1 MAWSDGMIVSAVRK
15 GAEDERNV
23 FGNYYEYEEPLK
35 KIVPHRVLALNRGEK
50 EDVLRV
56 GISFPSER
64 IIGGLERELIRK
76 SHSPSAAHV
85 KEAIEDAFK
94 RLIAPSI
101 EREIRAAL
109 N

>member
-1 MAWSDGMIVSAVRK
+1 MHLLERVILLQSDLLMMLQFVKVFGNNMVRRFNCISIRK

-50 EDVLRV
+50 EEVLRV
-56 GISFPSER
+56 GISFPTER
-64 IIGGLERELIRK
+64 IIWW
-76 SHSPSAAHV
+76 
-85 KEAIEDAFK
+85 
-94 RLIAPSI
+94 
-101 EREIRAAL
+101 